1 MPASSG
7 DLPMRKTQHAALK
20 KKFIETIQRYQ
31 DIERTYQQ
39 KYRQRVERQI
49 KIVQPNATQDEIER
63 VLDSDEPPQ
72 IFAQSVSCLK
82 KNDYNLFRWLYVV
95 TYWIFYYY

>member
-1 MPASSG
+1 MPANSG

-49 KIVQPNATQDEIER
+49 RIVQPNATPDEIER
-63 VLDSDEPPQ
+63 VLDSDEAPQ
-72 IFAQSVSCLK
+72 VFAQSVKEILVSSRQNKILTFFIVCV
-82 KNDYNLFRWLYVV
+82 NS
-95 TYWIFYYY
+95 

>member
-1 MPASSG
+1 MPVHSG

-49 KIVQPNATQDEIER
+49 KIVQPNATSDDIDR
-63 VLDSDEPPQ
+63 VLESDEPPQ
-72 IFAQSVSCLK
+72 IFAQSVSFHFI
-82 KNDYNLFRWLYVV
+82 NLDIY
-95 TYWIFYYY
+95 IFIYYYS

>member
-1 MPASSG
+1 MPSNSG

-39 KYRQRVERQI
+39 KYRQRMERQI
-49 KIVQPNATQDEIER
+49 RIVQPNATADEIES
-63 VLDSDEPPQ
+63 VLDSDEPQQ
-72 IFAQSVSCLK
+72 IFAQSVRVIRL
-82 KNDYNLFRWLYVV
+82 
-95 TYWIFYYY
+95 I

>member
-1 MPASSG
+1 MLVTLCYVGVELSNARMPANSG

-20 KKFIETIQRYQ
+20 KKFIESIQRYQ

-49 KIVQPNATQDEIER
+49 RIGKSVISPV
-63 VLDSDEPPQ
+63 PP
-72 IFAQSVSCLK
+72 
-82 KNDYNLFRWLYVV
+82 
-95 TYWIFYYY
+95 